1 MPGEDEMNATHAR
14 LREPQPDRKPHGTAW
29 WQNPTSVTIL
39 VAIVAAI
46 PPLTTGVQALFH
58 AHNQLALEKSK
69 QLHEMRQKYLDRF
82 LSDVQN
88 RRVLE
93 FLVSVEED
101 PKLKSWA
108 QKELNSTEQRIKS
121 KEELYKETIA
131 VVAKLANQNAAI
143 DPQSDDYRHF
153 WSFYNEKLLPVES
166 RDVEAAM
173 VAVGMELRRLSA
185 ERKPPSA
192 ALQDLSFR
200 LAATMKRELPESAQR
215 LPR

>member
-1 MPGEDEMNATHAR
+1 MPGENEMNATDAG
-14 LREPQPDRKPHGTAW
+14 LRTPQPDRKSQGTAW

-46 PPLTTGVQALFH
+46 PPLTTGVQAFFH
-58 AHNQLALEKSK
+58 SNNQLALEKSK

-101 PKLKSWA
+101 PKLRSWA

-143 DPQSDDYRHF
+143 DPQSDDYQRF

-166 RDVEAAM
+166 RDVEA
-173 VAVGMELRRLSA
+173 
-185 ERKPPSA
+185 
-192 ALQDLSFR
+192 
-200 LAATMKRELPESAQR
+200 
-215 LPR
+215 

>member
-1 MPGEDEMNATHAR
+1 MPGENEMNATDAG
-14 LREPQPDRKPHGTAW
+14 LRTPQPDRKSQGTAW

-46 PPLTTGVQALFH
+46 PPLTTGVQAFFH
-58 AHNQLALEKSK
+58 SNNQLALEKSK

-101 PKLKSWA
+101 PKLRSWA

-143 DPQSDDYRHF
+143 DPQSDDYQRF

-173 VAVGMELRRLSA
+173 VAVGVELRRLSG
-185 ERKPPSA
+185 ERKPPSP

-200 LAATMKRELPESAQR
+200 LASTMKRELPESAQR
-215 LPR
+215 LP